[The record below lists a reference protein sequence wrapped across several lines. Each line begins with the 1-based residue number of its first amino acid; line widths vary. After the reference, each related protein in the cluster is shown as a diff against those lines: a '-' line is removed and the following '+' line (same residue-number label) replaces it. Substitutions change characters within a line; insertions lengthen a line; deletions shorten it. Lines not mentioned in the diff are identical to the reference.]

1 MTITTTQPIIREN
14 SVDKFNVK
22 LNQFEGP
29 FDLLLSLIA
38 KHELE
43 VTALSLHIVTDDFLQ
58 YIKNQ
63 GSEWDLD
70 EATEFLVIAATLLDL
85 KTARLLPSGEVED
98 EEDIARLE
106 ARDLLFARLMQYKAF
121 KDVSFWLNDQLSI
134 ESKRFA
140 RSVSLEPQFAN
151 LLPEVLLGLGPNELA
166 RLAAKAME
174 VKTIPSISLSHLH
187 APAVSVREQA
197 GIIVERLRRVGA
209 TTFRSL
215 ISGVEVPVVV
225 ARFLAI
231 LELFRES
238 QITLEQESPLADLY
252 IRWVGTEQGE
262 IELTDEFDSD
272 TRLSLVKDAENGGGA
287 RWRMKLK

>member
-1 MTITTTQPIIREN
+1 MTITSSAPIKEQD

-22 LNQFEGP
+22 LSQFEGP
-29 FDLLLSLIA
+29 FDLLLTLIA

-43 VTALSLHIVTDDFLQ
+43 VTALALHIVTDDFLQ

-63 GSEWDLD
+63 VSEWDLN
-70 EATEFLVIAATLLDL
+70 ETTEFLVIAATLLDL

-106 ARDLLFARLMQYKAF
+106 ARDILFARLMQYKAF
-121 KDVSFWLNDQLSI
+121 KDVSYWLNIQLSV
-134 ESKRFA
+134 EAKRYP

-151 LLPEVLLGLGPNELA
+151 LLPEVLLGIGPNELA
-166 RLAAKAME
+166 RLAARAME
-174 VKTIPSISLSHLH
+174 VKTIPTISLSHLH
-187 APAVSVREQA
+187 ASTVSVREQA

-209 TTFRSL
+209 STFRSL
-215 ISGVEVPVVV
+215 ITGVEIPVVI

-238 QITLEQESPLADLY
+238 QITLEQESPLADLF
-252 IRWVGTEQGE
+252 IRWVGAEQGE
-262 IELTDEFDSD
+262 IAVTDEFDAELEKKSISEEKSD
-272 TRLSLVKDAENGGGA
+272 NE
-287 RWRMKLK
+287 

>member
-1 MTITTTQPIIREN
+1 MTTTQPIIREN

-225 ARFLAI
+225 ARFLAV

-252 IRWVGTEQGE
+252 IRWVGAEQGE

-272 TRLSLVKDAENGGGA
+272 TKLSLVKDVEIEEVQDGE
-287 RWRMKLK
+287 

>member
-225 ARFLAI
+225 ARFLAV

-252 IRWVGTEQGE
+252 IRWVGAEQGE

-272 TRLSLVKDAENGGGA
+272 TKLSLVKDVENEEVLDG
-287 RWRMKLK
+287 

>member
-121 KDVSFWLNDQLSI
+121 KDVSFWLNVQLSI

-225 ARFLAI
+225 ARFLAV

-252 IRWVGTEQGE
+252 IRWVGAEQGE

-272 TRLSLVKDAENGGGA
+272 TKLSLVKDVEIEEVLDGE
-287 RWRMKLK
+287 

>member
-1 MTITTTQPIIREN
+1 MMTATKEPIILEN
-14 SVDKFNVK
+14 SADKFNVK

-43 VTALSLHIVTDDFLQ
+43 VTALALHIVTDDFLQ

-63 GSEWDLD
+63 GATWDLD
-70 EATEFLVIAATLLDL
+70 ETTEFLVIAATLLDL

-121 KDVSFWLNDQLSI
+121 KDVSFWLNEQLGI

-187 APAVSVREQA
+187 APTVSVREQA

-215 ISGVEVPVVV
+215 ISGVEVPVIV
-225 ARFLAI
+225 ARFLAV
-231 LELFRES
+231 LELFREA
-238 QITLEQESPLADLY
+238 QVTLEQESPLADLY
-252 IRWVGTEQGE
+252 IRWIGSEQGE
-262 IELTDEFDSD
+262 VQVTAEFDETS
-272 TRLSLVKDAENGGGA
+272 SGA
-287 RWRMKLK
+287 TLEVVQDEQ

>member
-1 MTITTTQPIIREN
+1 MTMTTTQPIIREN

-43 VTALSLHIVTDDFLQ
+43 VTALALHIVTDDFLI

-63 GSEWDLD
+63 GSDWDLD

-121 KDVSFWLNDQLSI
+121 KDVSIWLNDQLAI

-225 ARFLAI
+225 ARFLAV

-262 IELTDEFDSD
+262 IELTDEFDSE
-272 TRLSLVKDAENGGGA
+272 TKLSLVKDIEIEEVQDGE
-287 RWRMKLK
+287 

>member
-187 APAVSVREQA
+187 SPAVSVREQA

-225 ARFLAI
+225 ARFLAV

-252 IRWVGTEQGE
+252 IRWVGAEQGE

-272 TRLSLVKDAENGGGA
+272 TKLSLVKDVEIKEVLDGE
-287 RWRMKLK
+287 

>member
-1 MTITTTQPIIREN
+1 MTIATKEPIVIEN

-43 VTALSLHIVTDDFLQ
+43 VTALALHIVTDDFLQ

-63 GSEWDLD
+63 GSTWDLD
-70 EATEFLVIAATLLDL
+70 ETTEFLVIAATLLDL

-121 KDVSFWLNDQLSI
+121 KDVSFWLNEQLGI

-174 VKTIPSISLSHLH
+174 VKTIPSISLTHLH
-187 APAVSVREQA
+187 APTVSVREQA
-197 GIIVERLRRVGA
+197 GIIVERLRRVGS

-215 ISGVEVPVVV
+215 ISGVEVPVIV

-238 QITLEQESPLADLY
+238 QVTLEQESPLADLY
-252 IRWVGTEQGE
+252 IRWIGSEQGDVQV
-262 IELTDEFDSD
+262 TAEFDES
-272 TRLSLVKDAENGGGA
+272 TTPVSLEVVEDEQ
-287 RWRMKLK
+287 

>member
-1 MTITTTQPIIREN
+1 MTITSTEPIVSEN
-14 SVDKFNVK
+14 SANKFNVK

-43 VTALSLHIVTDDFLQ
+43 VTALALHIVTDDFLQ

-63 GSEWDLD
+63 GGEWDLD

-121 KDVSFWLNDQLSI
+121 KDVSIWLNDQLLV

-151 LLPEVLLGLGPNELA
+151 MLPEVLIGLGPNEFA
-166 RLAAKAME
+166 RLAARALE
-174 VKTIPSISLSHLH
+174 VKVVPSISLSHLH

-215 ISGVEVPVVV
+215 ITGVEVSVIV

-252 IRWVGTEQGE
+252 IRWVGSEQGE
-262 IELTDEFDSD
+262 IELTDEFDSSINIIEEVNEVSD
-272 TRLSLVKDAENGGGA
+272 GQ
-287 RWRMKLK
+287 

>member
-225 ARFLAI
+225 ARFLAV

-238 QITLEQESPLADLY
+238 QILLEQESPLADLY
-252 IRWVGTEQGE
+252 IRWVGAEQGE

-272 TRLSLVKDAENGGGA
+272 TKLSLVKDVENEEVLDGE
-287 RWRMKLK
+287 

>member
-1 MTITTTQPIIREN
+1 MTTATKEPIVVEN
-14 SVDKFNVK
+14 SADKFNVR

-43 VTALSLHIVTDDFLQ
+43 VTALALHIVTDDFLQ

-63 GSEWDLD
+63 GSTWDLD
-70 EATEFLVIAATLLDL
+70 ETTEFLVIAATLLDL

-121 KDVSFWLNDQLSI
+121 KDVSFWLNEQLGI

-166 RLAAKAME
+166 RLAAKALE

-187 APAVSVREQA
+187 APTVSVREQA
-197 GIIVERLRRVGA
+197 GIIVERLRRVGS

-215 ISGVEVPVVV
+215 ISGVEVPVII
-225 ARFLAI
+225 ARFLAV

-238 QITLEQESPLADLY
+238 QVTLEQESPLADLY
-252 IRWVGTEQGE
+252 IRWIGSEQGE
-262 IELTDEFDSD
+262 VKVTAEFDESSTPVNLEVVQD
-272 TRLSLVKDAENGGGA
+272 EQ
-287 RWRMKLK
+287 

>member
-1 MTITTTQPIIREN
+1 MTMTTTEPIIREN

-43 VTALSLHIVTDDFLQ
+43 VTALALHIVTDDFLQ

-121 KDVSFWLNDQLSI
+121 KDVSIWLNDQLSI

-225 ARFLAI
+225 ARFLAV

-272 TRLSLVKDAENGGGA
+272 TKLSLVKDAEDGEVQDGE
-287 RWRMKLK
+287 

>member
-1 MTITTTQPIIREN
+1 MTITSSAPIKEQD

-22 LNQFEGP
+22 LSQFEGP
-29 FDLLLSLIA
+29 FDLLLNLIA

-43 VTALSLHIVTDDFLQ
+43 VTALALHRVTDDFLQ

-63 GSEWDLD
+63 GSEWDLN
-70 EATEFLVIAATLLDL
+70 ETTEFLVIAATLLDL

-121 KDVSFWLNDQLSI
+121 KDVSYWLNIQLSV
-134 ESKRFA
+134 EAKRYP

-166 RLAAKAME
+166 RLAARAME
-174 VKTIPSISLSHLH
+174 VKTIPTISLSHLH
-187 APAVSVREQA
+187 ASTVSVREQA

-209 TTFRSL
+209 STFRSL
-215 ISGVEVPVVV
+215 ITGVEIPVVI

-238 QITLEQESPLADLY
+238 QITLEQESPLADLF
-252 IRWVGTEQGE
+252 IRWVGAEQGE
-262 IELTDEFDSD
+262 IAVTDEFDAELENESISEEKSD
-272 TRLSLVKDAENGGGA
+272 NE
-287 RWRMKLK
+287 

>member
-1 MTITTTQPIIREN
+1 MTTTQRIIREN

-43 VTALSLHIVTDDFLQ
+43 VTALALHIVTDDFLQ

-63 GSEWDLD
+63 GSDWDLD

-121 KDVSFWLNDQLSI
+121 KDVSIWLNDQLAI

-225 ARFLAI
+225 ARFLAV

-262 IELTDEFDSD
+262 IELTDEFDSE
-272 TRLSLVKDAENGGGA
+272 TKLSLVKDIEFEEVQDGE
-287 RWRMKLK
+287 

>member
-1 MTITTTQPIIREN
+1 MTITSSAPIKEQD

-22 LNQFEGP
+22 LSQFEGP
-29 FDLLLSLIA
+29 FDLLLTLIA

-43 VTALSLHIVTDDFLQ
+43 VTALALHIVTDDFLQ

-63 GSEWDLD
+63 GSEWDLN
-70 EATEFLVIAATLLDL
+70 ETTEFLVIAATLLDL

-121 KDVSFWLNDQLSI
+121 KDVSYWLNVQLSV
-134 ESKRFA
+134 EAKRYP

-166 RLAAKAME
+166 RLAARAME
-174 VKTIPSISLSHLH
+174 VKTIPTISLSHLH
-187 APAVSVREQA
+187 ASTVSVREQA

-209 TTFRSL
+209 STFRSL
-215 ISGVEVPVVV
+215 ITGVEIPVVI

-238 QITLEQESPLADLY
+238 QITLEQESPLADLF
-252 IRWVGTEQGE
+252 IRWVGAEQGE
-262 IELTDEFDSD
+262 IAVTDEFDAELENESISEEKSD
-272 TRLSLVKDAENGGGA
+272 NE
-287 RWRMKLK
+287 

>member
-1 MTITTTQPIIREN
+1 MTTATKEPIVVEN
-14 SVDKFNVK
+14 SADKFNVK

-43 VTALSLHIVTDDFLQ
+43 VTALALHIVTDDFLQ

-63 GSEWDLD
+63 GSTWDLD
-70 EATEFLVIAATLLDL
+70 ETTEFLVIAATLLDL

-121 KDVSFWLNDQLSI
+121 KDVSFWLNEQLGT

-187 APAVSVREQA
+187 APTVSVREQA
-197 GIIVERLRRVGA
+197 GIIVERLRRVGS

-215 ISGVEVPVVV
+215 ISGVEVSVIV

-238 QITLEQESPLADLY
+238 QVTLEQESPLADLY
-252 IRWVGTEQGE
+252 IRWIGSEQGE
-262 IELTDEFDSD
+262 VQVTAEFDESSTQVNLEVVQD
-272 TRLSLVKDAENGGGA
+272 EQ
-287 RWRMKLK
+287 

>member
-1 MTITTTQPIIREN
+1 MTMTTTQPIIHEN

-43 VTALSLHIVTDDFLQ
+43 VTALALHIVTDDFLQ

-63 GSEWDLD
+63 GSDWDLD

-121 KDVSFWLNDQLSI
+121 KDVSIWLNDQLSI

-225 ARFLAI
+225 ARFLAV

-238 QITLEQESPLADLY
+238 QVTLEQESPLADLY
-252 IRWVGTEQGE
+252 IRWVGSEQGE

-272 TRLSLVKDAENGGGA
+272 SKLSLVKDTETEEVLDGES
-287 RWRMKLK
+287 K

>member
-252 IRWVGTEQGE
+252 IRWVGAEQGE

-272 TRLSLVKDAENGGGA
+272 TRLSLVKDAENGEVLHGE
-287 RWRMKLK
+287 

>member
-1 MTITTTQPIIREN
+1 MTMTTTQPIIREN

-43 VTALSLHIVTDDFLQ
+43 VTALALHIVTDDFLQ

-63 GSEWDLD
+63 GSEWNLD

-121 KDVSFWLNDQLSI
+121 KDVSIWLNDQLSI

-215 ISGVEVPVVV
+215 ISGVEVSVVV
-225 ARFLAI
+225 ARFLAV

-252 IRWVGTEQGE
+252 IRWVGSEQGE
-262 IELTDEFDSD
+262 IELTDEFDAE
-272 TRLSLVKDAENGGGA
+272 TKLSLVQDTDIEVVPNGE
-287 RWRMKLK
+287 

>member
-14 SVDKFNVK
+14 SIDKFNVK

-43 VTALSLHIVTDDFLQ
+43 VTALALHIVTDDFLQ

-63 GSEWDLD
+63 GSDWNLD

-121 KDVSFWLNDQLSI
+121 KDVSVWLNDQLSI

-166 RLAAKAME
+166 KLAARAME
-174 VKTIPSISLSHLH
+174 IKTIPSISLSHLH

-215 ISGVEVPVVV
+215 ISGVEIPVVV
-225 ARFLAI
+225 ARFLAV

-238 QITLEQESPLADLY
+238 QITLEQESPLADIY

-262 IELTDEFDSD
+262 IELTDEFDSEKN
-272 TRLSLVKDAENGGGA
+272 LSLVKDSNSEEVQDGG
-287 RWRMKLK
+287 

>member
-1 MTITTTQPIIREN
+1 MTMTTTEPIIREN

-43 VTALSLHIVTDDFLQ
+43 VTALALHIVTDDFLQ

-121 KDVSFWLNDQLSI
+121 KDVSIWLNDQLSI

-215 ISGVEVPVVV
+215 ISGVEVPVIV
-225 ARFLAI
+225 ARFLAV

-252 IRWVGTEQGE
+252 IRWVGSEQGE

-272 TRLSLVKDAENGGGA
+272 TKLSLVTDSINEEVQDGE
-287 RWRMKLK
+287 

>member
-1 MTITTTQPIIREN
+1 MTTATKEPVVFEN
-14 SVDKFNVK
+14 SADKFNVK

-43 VTALSLHIVTDDFLQ
+43 VTALALHIVTDDFLQ

-63 GSEWDLD
+63 GSTWDLD
-70 EATEFLVIAATLLDL
+70 ETTEFLVIAATLLDL

-121 KDVSFWLNDQLSI
+121 KDVSFWLNEQLGT

-187 APAVSVREQA
+187 APTVSVREQA
-197 GIIVERLRRVGA
+197 GIIVERLRRVGS

-215 ISGVEVPVVV
+215 ISGVDVPVIV

-238 QITLEQESPLADLY
+238 QVTLEQESPLADLY
-252 IRWVGTEQGE
+252 IRWVGSEQGE
-262 IELTDEFDSD
+262 VQVTAEFDESSTQVNLEVVQD
-272 TRLSLVKDAENGGGA
+272 EQ
-287 RWRMKLK
+287 

>member
-1 MTITTTQPIIREN
+1 MTTATKEPIVVEN
-14 SVDKFNVK
+14 SADKFNVK

-43 VTALSLHIVTDDFLQ
+43 VTALALHVVTDDFLQ

-63 GSEWDLD
+63 GSTWDLD
-70 EATEFLVIAATLLDL
+70 ETTEFLVIAATLLDL

-121 KDVSFWLNDQLSI
+121 KDVSFWLNEQLGT

-187 APAVSVREQA
+187 APTVSVREQA
-197 GIIVERLRRVGA
+197 GIIVERLRRVGS

-215 ISGVEVPVVV
+215 ISGVEVPVIV

-238 QITLEQESPLADLY
+238 QVTLEQESPLADLY
-252 IRWVGTEQGE
+252 IRWIGSEQGE
-262 IELTDEFDSD
+262 VQVTAEFDESSTHVNLGVVQD
-272 TRLSLVKDAENGGGA
+272 EQ
-287 RWRMKLK
+287 

>member
-225 ARFLAI
+225 ARFLAV

-238 QITLEQESPLADLY
+238 QITLEQESPLADLF
-252 IRWVGTEQGE
+252 IRWVGAEQGE

-272 TRLSLVKDAENGGGA
+272 TKLSLVKDVENEEVLDGE
-287 RWRMKLK
+287 

>member
-1 MTITTTQPIIREN
+1 MTTTQPIIREN

-43 VTALSLHIVTDDFLQ
+43 VTALALHIVTDDFLQ

-63 GSEWDLD
+63 GSAWNLD

-121 KDVSFWLNDQLSI
+121 KDVSIWLNDQLAV

-215 ISGVEVPVVV
+215 ISGVEISVVV
-225 ARFLAI
+225 ARFLAV

-262 IELTDEFDSD
+262 IELTDEFDSE
-272 TRLSLVKDAENGGGA
+272 TKLSLVKDIEIEEVQDGE
-287 RWRMKLK
+287 

>member
-1 MTITTTQPIIREN
+1 MTTTQPIIREN

-43 VTALSLHIVTDDFLQ
+43 VTALALHIVTDDFLQ

-63 GSEWDLD
+63 GSDWNLD

-121 KDVSFWLNDQLSI
+121 KDVSIWLNDQLSI

-215 ISGVEVPVVV
+215 ISGVEISVVV
-225 ARFLAI
+225 ARFLAV

-262 IELTDEFDSD
+262 IELTDEFDSE
-272 TRLSLVKDAENGGGA
+272 TKLSLVKDIEIEEVQDGE
-287 RWRMKLK
+287 

>member
-1 MTITTTQPIIREN
+1 MTTTQPIIREN

-43 VTALSLHIVTDDFLQ
+43 VTALALHIVTDDFLQ

-252 IRWVGTEQGE
+252 IRWVGAEQGE

-272 TRLSLVKDAENGGGA
+272 TKLSLVKDAENGEVLDGE
-287 RWRMKLK
+287 

>member
-1 MTITTTQPIIREN
+1 MTTATKEPIVVEN
-14 SVDKFNVK
+14 SADKFNVK

-43 VTALSLHIVTDDFLQ
+43 VTALALHIVTDDFLQ

-63 GSEWDLD
+63 GSTWDLD
-70 EATEFLVIAATLLDL
+70 ETTEFLVIAATLLDL

-121 KDVSFWLNDQLSI
+121 KDVSFWLNEQLGI

-187 APAVSVREQA
+187 APTVSVREQA
-197 GIIVERLRRVGA
+197 GIIVERLRRVGS

-215 ISGVEVPVVV
+215 ISGVEVSVIV

-238 QITLEQESPLADLY
+238 QVTLEQESPLADLY
-252 IRWVGTEQGE
+252 IRWIGSEQGE
-262 IELTDEFDSD
+262 VQVTAEFDESSTHVNLEVVQD
-272 TRLSLVKDAENGGGA
+272 EQ
-287 RWRMKLK
+287 

>member
-1 MTITTTQPIIREN
+1 MTMTTTQPIIHEN

-22 LNQFEGP
+22 LNQYEGP

-43 VTALSLHIVTDDFLQ
+43 VTALALHIVTDDFLQ

-63 GSEWDLD
+63 GSDWDLD

-121 KDVSFWLNDQLSI
+121 KDVSIWLNDQLSI

-225 ARFLAI
+225 ARFLAV

-238 QITLEQESPLADLY
+238 QVTLEQESPLADLY
-252 IRWVGTEQGE
+252 IRWVGSEQGE

-272 TRLSLVKDAENGGGA
+272 TKLSLVKDTETEEVLDGE
-287 RWRMKLK
+287 

>member
-1 MTITTTQPIIREN
+1 MTMTTTQPIIREN

-43 VTALSLHIVTDDFLQ
+43 VTALALHIVTDDFLQ

-63 GSEWDLD
+63 GSDWDLD

-121 KDVSFWLNDQLSI
+121 KDVSIWLNDQLAI

-225 ARFLAI
+225 ARFLAV

-252 IRWVGTEQGE
+252 IRWIGTEQGE
-262 IELTDEFDSD
+262 IELTDEFDSE
-272 TRLSLVKDAENGGGA
+272 TKLSLVKDIEIEEVQDGE
-287 RWRMKLK
+287 

>member
-1 MTITTTQPIIREN
+1 MTMTTTQPIIREN

-43 VTALSLHIVTDDFLQ
+43 VTALALHIVTDDFLQ

-63 GSEWDLD
+63 GSEWNLD

-121 KDVSFWLNDQLSI
+121 KDVSIWLNDQLSI

-215 ISGVEVPVVV
+215 ISGVEVSVVV
-225 ARFLAI
+225 ARFLAV

-252 IRWVGTEQGE
+252 IRWVGSEQGE
-262 IELTDEFDSD
+262 IELTDEFDAE
-272 TRLSLVKDAENGGGA
+272 TKLSLVQDTDIEEVPNGE
-287 RWRMKLK
+287 

>member
-225 ARFLAI
+225 ARFLAV

-252 IRWVGTEQGE
+252 IRWVGAEQGE

-272 TRLSLVKDAENGGGA
+272 TKLSLVKDAENGEVLHGE
-287 RWRMKLK
+287 

>member
-174 VKTIPSISLSHLH
+174 KYISPLPPQPEVKGQVKPELEVDEDL
-187 APAVSVREQA
+187 ANAVSEGKKSFVKSEQK
-197 GIIVERLRRVGA
+197 RRSSA
-209 TTFRSL
+209 
-215 ISGVEVPVVV
+215 IMKQPVM
-225 ARFLAI
+225 
-231 LELFRES
+231 
-238 QITLEQESPLADLY
+238 QI
-252 IRWVGTEQGE
+252 
-262 IELTDEFDSD
+262 
-272 TRLSLVKDAENGGGA
+272 
-287 RWRMKLK
+287 

>member
-1 MTITTTQPIIREN
+1 MTMTTTQPIIREN

-43 VTALSLHIVTDDFLQ
+43 VTALALHIVTDDFLQ

-63 GSEWDLD
+63 GSDWDLD

-121 KDVSFWLNDQLSI
+121 KDVSIWLNDQLSI

-225 ARFLAI
+225 ARFLAV

-272 TRLSLVKDAENGGGA
+272 TKLSLVKDAEDGEVLDGE
-287 RWRMKLK
+287 

>member
-1 MTITTTQPIIREN
+1 MTMTTTEPIIREN

-43 VTALSLHIVTDDFLQ
+43 VTALALHIVTDDFLQ

-121 KDVSFWLNDQLSI
+121 KDVSLWLNDQLGI
-134 ESKRFA
+134 ESKRYA

-225 ARFLAI
+225 ARFLAV

-252 IRWVGTEQGE
+252 IRWVGSEQGE

-272 TRLSLVKDAENGGGA
+272 AKLSLVTNTDIEEVQDGE
-287 RWRMKLK
+287 